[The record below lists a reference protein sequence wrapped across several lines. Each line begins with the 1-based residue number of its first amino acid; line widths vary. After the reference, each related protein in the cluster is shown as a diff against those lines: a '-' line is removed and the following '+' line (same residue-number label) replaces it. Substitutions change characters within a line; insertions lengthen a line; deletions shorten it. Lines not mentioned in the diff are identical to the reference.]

1 MANWSYTVTYV
12 STNTDISSHVVSIE
26 NFTDVGSGEVNSAK
40 LILNARAGNF
50 ITESNSGATPILD
63 EFDKIK
69 ISITDKNN
77 DTYSRIL
84 EVDTL
89 MPKKTI
95 QDGVRLEVELLG
107 QERCLQQVHFAKQYY
122 YENAYACVKDI
133 VKKYEANKGSAQV
146 SIEKEDDSSYNELP
160 QWTANNYD
168 FGSKE
173 MFCYD
178 GINEVLDRLGTSVS
192 GGGAG
197 DFYEQTFDD
206 HASDSTKIYFRAF
219 SSGSKPTSTSNYTT
233 VENAVTTPIYS
244 TEGTTEAKTGTVIVG
259 KGATGYGT
267 FPSNSS
273 VFAGKK
279 EEFALTP
286 EWKTEDEQGNDI
298 AYPQNSRVIHN
309 GVVYKSNINNNTS
322 TPPSN
327 WTSQTAKDLI
337 GSDFRYSPY
346 TKMGSSPSGLDGYKA
361 WRNSGSRPNPEA
373 ESGSHPNGQE
383 SGLLDLG
390 KHGCWDSNL
399 VIRDEDHFRTW
410 VDCIATSPS
419 GIPSEYKFGGSA
431 LYRGFRVLVKG
442 TGSGD
447 FSSFTNK
454 PIQYDGTNWKVI
466 KEPDD
471 DDQIAVIDEGYNYL
485 WNGSSWSNDWVT
497 VDKSNDCF
505 HVFYSSG
512 DGGIYN
518 GQGMATLANGGS
530 SPDTNYGYKSAVE
543 YEFRYTPVAL
553 WADWFPLFRH
563 PNYYSAGAWACF
575 RFPFPSNSYSSQTIG
590 SQYGGDSNSSYE
602 PVTFDPTNF
611 HLLPNGKSGFN
622 QSNSKELGTCDALK
636 FLIKMKWFYY
646 VGASEVPRGWS
657 ADYKMRCTCYDT
669 SDNVVVQDFTIN
681 FDDNWEEIV
690 LPLSGFKIYRARA
703 SLRWGAVA
711 SNLIVP
717 ELEITEIFEWKNLRL
732 ISIQFQDAYDDEARF
747 DPLAKRLGEA
757 LQNPVEMVCRL
768 SIDNFCF
775 TKQLLA
781 VSGQD
786 STRNIEPKF
795 LERPTTTNYSQLE
808 TDVKSQEEIEKFRY
822 QAFDIESE
830 GECDPNLKFGYSFY
844 LKDDKLVNLADN
856 GTANSNTIK
865 LVAKKIEYTINGTGD
880 GSNGGFV
887 RKITGVK
894 RI

>member
-1 MANWSYTVTYV
+1 
-12 STNTDISSHVVSIE
+12 
-26 NFTDVGSGEVNSAK
+26 
-40 LILNARAGNF
+40 
-50 ITESNSGATPILD
+50 
-63 EFDKIK
+63 
-69 ISITDKNN
+69 
-77 DTYSRIL
+77 
-84 EVDTL
+84 
-89 MPKKTI
+89 
-95 QDGVRLEVELLG
+95 
-107 QERCLQQVHFAKQYY
+107 
-122 YENAYACVKDI
+122 
-133 VKKYEANKGSAQV
+133 
-146 SIEKEDDSSYNELP
+146 
-160 QWTANNYD
+160 
-168 FGSKE
+168 
-173 MFCYD
+173 MFCYE

-298 AYPQNSRVIHN
+298 SYPQNSRVIHN

-346 TKMGSSPSGLDGYKA
+346 TKMGTSPNGLDGYKA
-361 WRNSGSRPNPEA
+361 WRNSGSRPNPNN
-373 ESGSHPNGQE
+373 ESNSQPNGQE

-410 VDCIATSPS
+410 VDCKVTSATSE
-419 GIPSEYKFGGSA
+419 IPSYYKNNGS
-431 LYRGFRVLVKG
+431 LYRGFRLLV
-442 TGSGD
+442 TGSL
-447 FSSFTNK
+447 TNFGLSGSGK

-505 HVFYSSG
+505 HPFHDV
-512 DGGIYN
+512 YN
-518 GQGMATLANGGS
+518 GQGMAELANGGS

-543 YEFRYTPVAL
+543 YEYRYTPVAL

-575 RFPFPSNSYSSQTIG
+575 RFPFPSNSYSSQTIA
-590 SQYGGDSNSSYE
+590 SQYGGGSSTNFE
-602 PVTFDPTNF
+602 PTTFDPTNM
-611 HLLPNGKSGFN
+611 HLLPDGKTGFN

-646 VGASEVPRGWS
+646 VGSTETPRGWS

-669 SDNVVVQDFTIN
+669 SDNVVVQDFTIA

-690 LPLSGFKIYRARA
+690 LPLSSFKIYRART
-703 SLRWGAVA
+703 SKRWGAVA
-711 SNLIVP
+711 SNFIVP

-732 ISIQFQDAYDDEARF
+732 ISIQMQESYDDEARF
-747 DPLAKRLGEA
+747 DPLNGRLGEA
-757 LQNPVEMVCRL
+757 MQSPVEMVCRL

-786 STRNIEPKF
+786 TTRNIEPSF
-795 LERPTTTNYSQLE
+795 LERPTTTNYRQLE

-830 GECDPNLKFGYSFY
+830 GECDPDLKFGYSFY
-844 LKDDKLVNLADN
+844 LKDSKLVNLQDKTDD
-856 GTANSNTIK
+856 GGSDGSNTIK
-865 LVAKKIEYTINGTGD
+865 LVAKKIEYEINGTD
-880 GSNGGFV
+880 GSTGGFV
-887 RKITGVK
+887 RRITGVK